1 MNIMMSMSSMST
13 TDHDVVG
20 RIIHHFLY
28 KLSTKKENGSCFDVI
43 IMNVYLSIYF
53 GLKGIFLKYG
63 IS

>member
-1 MNIMMSMSSMST
+1 MSMSSMST

-20 RIIHHFLY
+20 RIIHDFLY

-53 GLKGIFLKYG
+53 GLNGIF
-63 IS
+63 